1 MKNCRLLFAC
11 LLLGFSC
18 SGFAEVL
25 IYSGFAKEMRPG
37 SKRRATRA
45 VLVIETDFF
54 AQQSIAILVPGSDSN
69 ERWVSRYL
77 PNQISDYLPGGRY
90 DPHGSSFLHVRGKT
104 IVEGRSETSLHL
116 TSNATRDPAQLSR
129 PRTFSGR
136 LTTIKYSVSVGI
148 PLIIIDGQPPTFSQA
163 PDLSELS
170 LVFSLDTRRTD
181 AARKAKQSFDDI
193 LNPKPGA
200 LTR

>member
-54 AQQSIAILVPGSDSN
+54 AQQSIAILAPGSGSN
-69 ERWVSRYL
+69 ERWVSRYS
-77 PNQISDYLPGGRY
+77 PNQISDYLPGGAY
-90 DPHGSSFLHVRGKT
+90 DPHGTSFLLVRGKT
-104 IVEGRSETSLHL
+104 IDEGRSETNLHL
-116 TSNATRDPAQLSR
+116 TSNYTKDAAQLSR

-136 LTTIKYSVSVGI
+136 LTTIKYAVGVVFV
-148 PLIIIDGQPPTFSQA
+148 IIDGQPPTSPQA

-193 LNPKPGA
+193 VNPKPGA